1 MTAAEVLNPVQ
12 IETSIREVADRIAR
26 GVRVVSDRYAEFL
39 AADRGYDQAFARAY
53 MAADGPAHERKYA
66 AELAT
71 AAEREARDRAD
82 VAYQY
87 ARSTARAL
95 EDQLRAY
102 QSVGASVRAIYG
114 VAGRGEG
121 S

>member
-1 MTAAEVLNPVQ
+1 MTEVLNPVS
-12 IETSIREVADRIAR
+12 IEQAIREVADRIAA
-26 GVRVVSDRYAEFL
+26 GVRVVSDRYSAFL
-39 AADRGYDQAFARAY
+39 AADRNYDQAFARAY
-53 MAADGPAHERKYA
+53 MVHEGPAHEKRYA

-71 AAEREARDRAD
+71 AGEREARDVAD

-102 QSVGASVRAIYG
+102 QSLGAGIRAMYS
-114 VAGRGEG
+114 VAGRGE

>member
-1 MTAAEVLNPVQ
+1 MTDVLNPVQ
-12 IETSIREVADRIAR
+12 VESSIREVADRIAK
-26 GVRVVSDRYAEFL
+26 GVRVVSDRYAEYL
-39 AADRGYDQAFARAY
+39 TADRAYDQAVARAY
-53 MAADGPAHERKYA
+53 MAHDGPAHERKYA

-71 AAEREARDRAD
+71 AREREARDTAD

-95 EDQLRAY
+95 EDQLRAL
-102 QSVGASVRAIYG
+102 QSVGASIRQVYG
-114 VAGRGEG
+114 VAGRGE